1 MNPIPLLFLLLLAG
15 CICDVSVEELDF
27 GSIETTKTFILW
39 IAGSEQ
45 DYQDWYIDKD
55 AHWMSVEPQSGNRP
69 GRYAIYVT
77 VDRTGLE
84 ADSYEEELCL
94 MLNESCTTCR
104 VIVRMEVVEGD
115 SLTSTTSSST
125 TSSILIIGE

>member
-84 ADSYEEELCL
+84 ADSYEELCL